1 MRLEERSRPE
11 LSLKRDGAILQGR
24 MALFYTGS
32 DHDTPGV
39 VDQKRDYDLIA
50 QASRVAAEAV
60 EHNDFDQLA
69 EAVNISYQVQI
80 KEGMKPL
87 PEVSGASARKYC
99 GGGFGGYAV
108 YLFSDP
114 SQREQ
119 FVTDNKAA
127 RPIEPYLHP
136 IL

>member
-1 MRLEERSRPE
+1 M
-11 LSLKRDGAILQGR
+11 
-24 MALFYTGS
+24 
-32 DHDTPGV
+32 
-39 VDQKRDYDLIA
+39 
-50 QASRVAAEAV
+50 AAEAV

-99 GGGFGGYAV
+99 GGGFGGFDV

-114 SQREQ
+114 SLREQ
-119 FVTDNKAA
+119 FFTDIKAA